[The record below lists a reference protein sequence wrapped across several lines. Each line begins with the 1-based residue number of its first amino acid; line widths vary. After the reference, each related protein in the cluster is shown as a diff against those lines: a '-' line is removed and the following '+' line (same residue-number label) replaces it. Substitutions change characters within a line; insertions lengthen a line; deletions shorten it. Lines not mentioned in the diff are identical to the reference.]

1 MPPPLWPRLRELQ
14 GDLRDLDPWQ
24 DRYTNNDVPP
34 TRETDHEQKD
44 LIEEGL
50 WGYGL
55 ETLAFYKSLHFQDDG
70 PFPGKW
76 GIFLFNYGIEHIA
89 EEIELYHPGRWD
101 EDQLRT
107 KAVRFLHRHE
117 RFHFR
122 FDAWAISHEAILD
135 QPLYETY
142 HRFYYQVLFPSEKVV
157 EESLANKHTLL
168 SLKGE
173 EIGEFMRDF
182 MDRQPAAYSQ
192 YGRDITELRA
202 TLAANLIDGPRIML
216 GAPTKRRYEQA
227 PWIVH
232 GRDYLLWD
240 RNCPVYVIMGA
251 SPSDLIVPNL
261 GAPSFREFHGFV
273 FNYLSGNVASRTDH
287 LYYII
292 DNGELIK
299 MPNLHAKEDRL
310 KPWEFKGNLL
320 KSGMTLQEY
329 RKERA
334 STRVWK
340 KNCPRIHHRTLFI
353 WPAVQRSQRVFVD
366 VGRSGNPKLRDQVE
380 KDSSLFEIFY
390 E

>member
-1 MPPPLWPRLRELQ
+1 MSAFEDYALPIISRLPRPESEFPEKLDREENLPPPLWPRLRELH
-14 GDLRDLDPWQ
+14 GDLRELDPWQ

-34 TRETDHEQKD
+34 THETDQDQKD
-44 LIEEGL
+44 LIEEGI

-55 ETLAFYKSLHFQDDG
+55 EILAFYKSLRFRDEG

-76 GIFLFNYGIEHIA
+76 GIFLFNYGIESIA

-122 FDAWAISHEAILD
+122 FDAWAISHEAIVD

-142 HRFYYQVLFPSEKVV
+142 HRSYYQFLFPSEKVV

-182 MDRQPAAYSQ
+182 MDRQPGAYSQ

-202 TLAANLIDGPRIML
+202 TLAANLIDGPSIMFRD
-216 GAPTKRRYEQA
+216 PTKRRYEQA

-240 RNCPVYVIMGA
+240 RNCPVFVIVGVN
-251 SPSDLIVPNL
+251 PSDVIIPNL
-261 GAPSFREFHGFV
+261 SAPTIKEFRSFV
-273 FNYLSGNVASRTDH
+273 FHHLDGKFASLTDH
-287 LYYII
+287 MYCII
-292 DNGELIK
+292 DNGEQLKI
-299 MPNLHAKEDRL
+299 PNPHSQEDRL
-310 KPWEFKGNLL
+310 KPWEFKGSLR

-329 RKERA
+329 RRERA

-340 KNCPRIHHRTLFI
+340 YHAPRKAIKPPI
-353 WPAVQRSQRVFVD
+353 
-366 VGRSGNPKLRDQVE
+366 GDQT
-380 KDSSLFEIFY
+380 
-390 E
+390 